1 MVKLNH
7 IQSAPSHH
15 EYDPAKRT
23 LRDSPRRGYANES
36 IVQELEKIPEPM
48 QLSVLAFI
56 RSLDGSATPEN
67 HHPSELPPRTLGLN
81 RGAMKM
87 SDDFDEPRPGKF
99 GLGEE

>member
-1 MVKLNH
+1 MST
-7 IQSAPSHH
+7 I
-15 EYDPAKRT
+15 
-23 LRDSPRRGYANES
+23 ES

-56 RSLDGSATPEN
+56 HSLDASATPKN
-67 HHPSELPPRTLGLN
+67 HHPSELPPRILGLN

>member
-1 MVKLNH
+1 MST
-7 IQSAPSHH
+7 I
-15 EYDPAKRT
+15 
-23 LRDSPRRGYANES
+23 ES

-67 HHPSELPPRTLGLN
+67 HSSELPPRTLGLN

-87 SDDFDEPRPGKF
+87 SDDFDEPLPDEF